1 MPKYMLSYELQASE
15 EINPTTGKTKDQIN
29 KMLKFTIERM
39 KEKVEQN
46 NLLKLVFCNLPF
58 LKSMHGDFSKNCI
71 CNIYVMYIM

>member
-39 KEKVEQN
+39 KEKVEQ
-46 NLLKLVFCNLPF
+46 K
-58 LKSMHGDFSKNCI
+58 
-71 CNIYVMYIM
+71 